1 MPTWTKEQLS
11 AINEEGKNIIVSAG
25 AGSGKTAVL
34 SERVLRKLKEGVN
47 INELL
52 ILTFTNAAAK
62 EMKERI
68 RKKIKN
74 DKSLFKQLNL
84 IDASY
89 ITTFDSFAL
98 STVKKY
104 HYLLNLSPNISIID
118 QSLIRIEKEKI
129 LDQIFEEKYMK
140 EDKLFEKLIG
150 DFCTKDDKEIKKY
163 ILSIND
169 KLDLKF
175 DKKIY
180 LENYLKTAFSE
191 CKVREDILKF
201 EDILR
206 LKIDEISNILE
217 ELSFITDG
225 EYYYSLRDALNPLI
239 ESKSYSDIL
248 YNLNVSMPKLP
259 GGSSNEVKMLKS
271 NITVVLKELKSLC
284 KYKNIGEIYNQ
295 IMSTYDYVKC
305 IIEII
310 LRLDEK
316 IYEYKFKND
325 TFEFNDIAILA
336 IKILKENEEVR
347 LELKGKFN
355 EIMIDEYQ
363 DTNDIQEEFISL
375 ISNNNVYMV
384 GDIKQSIYRF
394 RNANPYIFKNKY
406 DNYKDNNGG
415 FKIDLNKNFRS
426 RKEVLNNINIIFEI
440 IMDNVLGGA
449 EYRESHKM
457 IFGNTSYDEKG
468 NTNQNNNLEIYN
480 YTYDKNGMFTKEEI
494 EAFIIANDIKEKIE
508 SKYKVFDKDELIIKE
523 ASYNDFVILM
533 DKSTNFSLY
542 KKIFEYMGVP
552 LTIYKDEKITEDM
565 VLSILKNTLLLI
577 QKVHDGEYDIKFKYL
592 FISVIRSP
600 LFETSDDEI
609 FKYFKYNNFKENKLY
624 ELCLELSKY
633 IDNMPIKDFINL
645 VIDKFKFYESIIKI
659 GNINSNIIKLDY
671 ILNMTDSFS
680 SLGYTIME
688 FSRYLEEIIEKKYDI
703 KFNQNKQTGNSVKIM
718 TIHKSKGL
726 EYYICYYPGLY
737 SKFNIS
743 DLNDKFM
750 FDNKYGII
758 SPVFDEGMDF
768 TIYKELVKDDYIKEE
783 ISEKIR
789 LFYVGLT
796 RAKEKM
802 ILVCNLDS
810 DETYNKKENGVLK
823 DIFRI
828 KYRSFKDMILSVKE
842 YLYDYI
848 TNINVNE
855 INITKDYNLIKKN
868 NYLDFIDETDEKLLV
883 NEINIETEKIDE
895 KSFSKNTNKL
905 LDKSVNEN
913 IKLGLDMHYIF
924 EIVDFKNP
932 NLDKLDIN
940 DFYKDKVIKF
950 LNNDLFKNINNAK
963 IYKEYEFMYKRDNT
977 SYHGIIDLM
986 LVYDNRVDII
996 DYKLKNID
1004 DEKYIN
1010 QLNGYKDYIKNKTGK
1025 EVVIYLYSIMD
1036 DELKAFF

>member
-1 MPTWTKEQLS
+1 MPSWTKEQLS
-11 AINEEGKNIIVSAG
+11 AINAEGKNIIVSAG

-68 RKKIKN
+68 RKKIKS

-104 HYLLNLSPNISIID
+104 HYLINVSPNISVID
-118 QSLIRIEKEKI
+118 SSLIRLEKEKI
-129 LDQIFEEKYMK
+129 LDQIFDEKYMR

-150 DFCTKDDKEIKKY
+150 DFCIKDDKEIKKY

-175 DKKIY
+175 DKRIY
-180 LENYLKTAFSE
+180 LKNYLKMVFDE
-191 CKVREDILKF
+191 CKVKEDILEF
-201 EDILR
+201 ESILKS
-206 LKIDEISNILE
+206 KIIEISSILE

-225 EYYYSLRDALNPLI
+225 EYYYSLKDALNPLI
-239 ESKSYSDIL
+239 ESKNYNDIL
-248 YNLNVSMPKLP
+248 YNLNISIPKLP
-259 GGSSNEVKMLKS
+259 SGSSDEVKMLKT
-271 NITVVLKELKSLC
+271 NISCVLKELKSQC
-284 KYKNIGEIYNQ
+284 KYKNIDEIYNQ

-310 LRLDEK
+310 LMLDEK

-325 TFEFNDIAILA
+325 MFEFTDIAVLA
-336 IKILKENEEVR
+336 IEILKENEDVR
-347 LELKGKFN
+347 DELKNQFN

-426 RKEVLNNINIIFEI
+426 RKEVLNNINTIFEVM
-440 IMDNVLGGA
+440 MDNSLGGA
-449 EYRESHKM
+449 EYKESHEM

-468 NTNQNNNLEIYN
+468 NVNQNNDLEIYN
-480 YTYDKNGMFTKEEI
+480 YNYDKNGIYTREEI
-494 EAFIIANDIKEKIE
+494 EAFIIANDIKKKVELG
-508 SKYKVFDKDELIIKE
+508 YKVFDKDELIIRNI
-523 ASYNDFVILM
+523 SYSDFVILM
-533 DKSTNFSLY
+533 DKSTSFSLY
-542 KKIFEYMGVP
+542 KKIFEYLEVP
-552 LTIYKDEKITEDM
+552 LTIYKDEKITEDI
-565 VLSILKNTLLLI
+565 VLSMLKNILLLI
-577 QKVHDGEYDIKFKYL
+577 QKVHDKEYDIKFKYL
-592 FISVIRSP
+592 FISVFRSP
-600 LFETSDDEI
+600 LFETNDDMI
-609 FKYFKYNNFKENKLY
+609 FNCFKNNNFKENELY
-624 ELCLELSKY
+624 ELCFKLSEY
-633 IDNMPIKDFINL
+633 IDNMSIKDFVNI
-645 VIDKFKFYESIIKI
+645 VIDEFGFYENFIKI
-659 GNINSNIIKLDY
+659 GNVNSNIIKLDY
-671 ILNMTDSFS
+671 ILNVTDNFS
-680 SLGYTIME
+680 SLGYTIKD
-688 FSRYLEEIIEKKYDI
+688 FSEYLQQIIEKKYDI
-703 KFNQNKQTGNSVKIM
+703 KFNENKETGNSVKIM

-726 EYYICYYPGLY
+726 EYHVCYYPGLY

-758 SPVFDEGMDF
+758 SPVFDEGIDS
-768 TIYKELVKDDYIKEE
+768 TIYKELVKDNYIKEE

-802 ILVCNLDS
+802 ILVCDLDK
-810 DETYNKKENGVLK
+810 DTTYNKKENGVLK
-823 DIFRI
+823 DISRI

-848 TNINVNE
+848 TNINIDD

-868 NYLDFIDETDEKLLV
+868 NYLQFIDKTNEKILV
-883 NEINIETEKIDE
+883 NELKIETKNIEE
-895 KSFSKNTNKL
+895 KSFSKRTNNL
-905 LDKSVNEN
+905 LNKSTKEN

-932 NLDKLDIN
+932 NLDKLDIS

-950 LNNDLFKNINNAK
+950 LNNDLFNNIDAAK
-963 IYKEYEFMYKRDNT
+963 IYKEYEFMYKKDNI

-986 LVYDNRVDII
+986 LVYDDKIDII
-996 DYKLKNID
+996 DYKLKNIE

-1036 DELKAFF
+1036 EELKAL

>member
-1 MPTWTKEQLS
+1 MPTWTKEQLI

-52 ILTFTNAAAK
+52 ILTFTKAAAK

-104 HYLLNLSPNISIID
+104 HYLINVSPNISVID
-118 QSLIRIEKEKI
+118 PSLIRLEKEKI
-129 LDQIFEEKYMK
+129 LDQIFDEKYRK

-150 DFCTKDDKEIKKY
+150 DFCIKDDKEIKKY

-180 LENYLKTAFSE
+180 LENYLKTSFDE

-201 EDILR
+201 EDILKSR
-206 LKIDEISNILE
+206 IDEISDILE

-225 EYYYSLRDALNPLI
+225 EYYYTLKDTLNSLI
-239 ESKSYSDIL
+239 ESKNYDEIL
-248 YNLNVSMPKLP
+248 YNLNISVPKLP
-259 GGSSNEVKMLKS
+259 GSSSDEVKMLKTK
-271 NITVVLKELKSLC
+271 ITGILKELKSLC
-284 KYKNIGEIYNQ
+284 KYKNIDEIYNQ
-295 IMSTYDYVKC
+295 IMNTYDYVKC

-310 LRLDEK
+310 LKLDEK

-325 TFEFNDIAILA
+325 MFEFNDIAILA
-336 IKILKENEEVR
+336 IKILREYEYA
-347 LELKGKFN
+347 LDELKNQFN

-406 DNYKDNNGG
+406 DNYKDNKGG

-426 RKEVLNNINIIFEI
+426 RKEVLNNINTIFEV
-440 IMDNVLGGA
+440 IMDNALGGA
-449 EYRESHKM
+449 EYKESHEM
-457 IFGNTSYDEKG
+457 IFGNTYYDEKG
-468 NTNQNNNLEIYN
+468 NAGQNNDLEIYN
-480 YTYDKNGMFTKEEI
+480 YNYDKNGIYTKEEI
-494 EAFIIANDIKEKIE
+494 EAFIIANDIKKKIE

-523 ASYNDFVILM
+523 ANYSDFVILM
-533 DKSTNFSLY
+533 DKSINFSLY
-542 KKIFEYMGVP
+542 KKIFEYLGVP
-552 LTIYKDEKITEDM
+552 LTIYKDEKITEDI
-565 VLSILKNTLLLI
+565 VLSMLKNTLLLI
-577 QKVHDGEYDIKFKYL
+577 QKVHDEEYDIKFKYL
-592 FISVIRSP
+592 FISILRSP
-600 LFETSDDEI
+600 LFETGDDVI
-609 FKYFKYNNFKENKLY
+609 FKYFKNNNFKENELY

-633 IDNMPIKDFINL
+633 IDNMSIKDFINL
-645 VIDKFKFYESIIKI
+645 VIDKFNFYESIIKI
-659 GNINSNIIKLDY
+659 GNVNSNIIKLDY
-671 ILNMTDSFS
+671 ILNVTDNFS
-680 SLGYTIME
+680 SLGYTIKD
-688 FSRYLEEIIEKKYDI
+688 FSEYLEEIIEKKYDI
-703 KFNQNKQTGNSVKIM
+703 KFNENKETGNSVKIM

-726 EYYICYYPGLY
+726 EYHICYYPGLY

-758 SPVFDEGMDF
+758 SPVFDEGIDS
-768 TIYKELVKDDYIKEE
+768 TIYKDLVKNNYIKEE

-802 ILVCNLDS
+802 ILVCNIDK

-828 KYRSFKDMILSVKE
+828 KYRSFKDMVLSVKE

-848 TNINVNE
+848 ININVDE

-883 NEINIETEKIDE
+883 NEINIDTENIEE
-895 KSFSKNTNKL
+895 KSFSKKTNKL
-905 LDKSVNEN
+905 LDKSTKEN
-913 IKLGLDMHYIF
+913 INLGLDMHYIF

-932 NLDKLDIN
+932 NLDKLDIS
-940 DFYKDKVIKF
+940 DFYKYKVIKF
-950 LNNDLFKNINNAK
+950 LKNDLFKNINNAK
-963 IYKEYEFMYKRDNT
+963 IYKEYEFMYKKDNI

-986 LVYDNRVDII
+986 LVYDDRVDII

-1004 DEKYIN
+1004 DEKYIS
-1010 QLNGYKDYIKNKTGK
+1010 QLNGYRNYIKNKTGK

-1036 DELKAFF
+1036 DELKAL